1 MSSSISQIFAS
12 QKILSIELRGS
23 SVEER
28 KTKLRKLK
36 QLIQA
41 HEDLIY
47 KALADDLR
55 KPMFEAALTE
65 VYFVYG
71 EIDFALKNLSG
82 WMKPKKVP
90 ATLASLGTK
99 NHIQYE
105 PKGVSLIISPW
116 NYPFQLLI
124 APLVSAIAAGN
135 CALLKPSEL
144 SPATSAL
151 LVKLISENF
160 DPAEIACIPGDAETA
175 KTLLDLPFD
184 HIFFTGST
192 HIGKVVM
199 AAAAKNLSSITLE
212 LGGKSP
218 VLIAEGANLEKAAE
232 KIVWGKFMN
241 AGQTCI
247 APDYVLVPENQL
259 EELLMLM
266 KQKINKFYKK
276 DAQLDKTVYG
286 KIINQNH
293 FNRLKNLCDDAVNQG
308 AKIQM
313 GGQFELADLTI
324 EPTVITGVP
333 LDAALMQEEIFGPIL
348 PVLTY
353 QNREEA
359 IRLINDRE
367 KPLAL
372 YVFAKA
378 SLAKE
383 IIRHTSAGG
392 TAVNDVVVHIS
403 NPNLPFGGTQT
414 SGTGSCHG
422 FYGFKAFSH
431 ERAIMYQNAIDFN
444 RMVYPPY
451 NLALLKWLKKL
462 F

>member
-1 MSSSISQIFAS
+1 MPDTL
-12 QKILSIELRGS
+12 QKIFSAQRLHSLKLRGS
-23 SVEER
+23 SLEER
-28 KTKLRKLK
+28 KNKLRKLK

-41 HEDLIY
+41 NEDLIY
-47 KALADDLR
+47 QALADDLR
-55 KPMFEAALTE
+55 KPLFEAALTE

-90 ATLASLGTK
+90 APLASLSTK
-99 NHIQYE
+99 NRIHYE

-124 APLVSAIAAGN
+124 SPLISAIAAGN
-135 CALLKPSEL
+135 CAVLKPSEL
-144 SPATSAL
+144 SPATSKLACR
-151 LVKLISENF
+151 LISENF
-160 DPAEIACIPGDAETA
+160 DPAEIACVEGDAETA
-175 KTLLDLPFD
+175 KTLLSLPFD

-192 HIGKVVM
+192 HIGKIVM
-199 AAAAKNLSSITLE
+199 EAAAKHLGSVTLE

-218 VLIAEGANLEKAAE
+218 VLIGEGANLEKAAE
-232 KIVWGKFMN
+232 KIIWGKFMN

-247 APDYVLVPENQL
+247 APDYVLVPEHQL
-259 EELLMLM
+259 DELLQLM
-266 KQKINKFYKK
+266 AQKINKLYKK

-286 KIINQNH
+286 KIINKNH
-293 FNRLKNLCDDAVNQG
+293 FERLKNLCDDAVKQG
-308 AKIQM
+308 AKIQI
-313 GGQFELADLTI
+313 GGQFEPADLTM

-333 LDAALMQEEIFGPIL
+333 LDAGLMQEEIFGPIL
-348 PVLTY
+348 PILTY
-353 QNREEA
+353 KTSEEA
-359 IRLINDRE
+359 IQLINARP

-372 YVFAKA
+372 YVFAKE
-378 SLAKE
+378 SVAKE
-383 IIRHTSAGG
+383 VIRHTSAGG

-403 NPNLPFGGTQT
+403 NPNLPFGGTGT

-431 ERAIMYQNAIDFN
+431 ERAVMYQSAIDFN
-444 RMVYPPY
+444 WLVYPPF
-451 NLALLKWLKKL
+451 NMGLLKWLKKL